1 MLLLLI
7 TMLALSA
14 SASNRMLSTE
24 LEVNAPIEKVW
35 DAWTTPDG
43 IETFY
48 APDCFVVAG
57 DVVCTT
63 ESCLVAAPI
72 ACPNYGLKRGNES
85 GNGTNTRLL

>member
-48 APDCFVVAG
+48 APDCKVDLRCGRRLRGLLLSGGQAG
-57 DVVCTT
+57 
-63 ESCLVAAPI
+63 
-72 ACPNYGLKRGNES
+72 
-85 GNGTNTRLL
+85 